1 MLAVMLATWSIANSL
16 SPSVPSQPKL
26 WNGPEI
32 LQVLLGDP
40 GIIQWVLGGSPTPS
54 VSWEHNERKLLP
66 SERVSLQTEGG
77 VTSLSITEVARS
89 DEGTYACCAL
99 NSFGTDAKE
108 TKLLVMGKMICHT
121 YEMYCIRGNDTV
133 SMVTILYSW

>member
-1 MLAVMLATWSIANSL
+1 MLATWLIANLLFS
-16 SPSVPSQPKL
+16 SVPSQPKL

-32 LQVLLGDP
+32 LRVLLGDP
-40 GIIQWVLGGSPTPS
+40 AVIQWVLEGSPTPS
-54 VSWEHNERKLLP
+54 VSWEHNGGKLLP

-108 TKLLVMGKMICHT
+108 TRLLVMGKMIYHT
-121 YEMYCIRGNDTV
+121 
-133 SMVTILYSW
+133 